1 MRIMWNSLWYLIVE
15 KIKISEDFYSPELL
29 ETQELQFYQLR
40 KKNLMITFVWKSKW
54 MNNTKN

>member
-1 MRIMWNSLWYLIVE
+1 MWNSLWYLIVE

-40 KKNLMITFVWKSKW
+40 KKNLMITFVWKSK
-54 MNNTKN
+54 